1 METKTRIIGGHR
13 YRLFG
18 VLPRPVALSYETLL
32 REKNLPVYLED
43 LNPEARAYAGIEPM
57 GSMVYFWVPDEVFAE
72 VEALLGGPDAG
83 A

>member
-43 LNPEARAYAGIEPM
+43 LNPEARVYAGIEPM
-57 GSMVYFWVPDEVFAE
+57 GAMVYFWVPDEVFAE